1 MAHWNVVSNNLN
13 YMKAVNGASRM
24 CRLMLAGFLL
34 LGVDAAQAQTFSSGK
49 SLSALERSLQAPF
62 QKAQTERNTMVAG
75 QPLFIRLRDE
85 ADLPPLSLSL
95 LPSWSAECLP
105 FFCRIEYR
113 IAKGNTV
120 PFKFRLGSV
129 DYVDWLEGKPQ
140 FHTFAPQ

>member
-1 MAHWNVVSNNLN
+1 
-13 YMKAVNGASRM
+13 MKAVKGASRM
-24 CRLMLAGFLL
+24 PGLLLAGLL
-34 LGVDAAQAQTFSSGK
+34 LLAVDAVQAQTFSSGK
-49 SLSALERSLQAPF
+49 SLSALKYSLQAPF
-62 QKAQTERNTMVAG
+62 QKAQTERSSI
-75 QPLFIRLRDE
+75 QPLFIRLRGE
-85 ADLPPLSLSL
+85 ADLPPVSLSM

-113 IAKGNTV
+113 IAKGNAV

>member
-1 MAHWNVVSNNLN
+1 MPGL
-13 YMKAVNGASRM
+13 
-24 CRLMLAGFLL
+24 LLAGLL
-34 LGVDAAQAQTFSSGK
+34 LLAVDAVQAQTFSSGK
-49 SLSALERSLQAPF
+49 SLSALKYSLQAPF
-62 QKAQTERNTMVAG
+62 QKAQTERSSI
-75 QPLFIRLRDE
+75 QPLFIRLRGE
-85 ADLPPLSLSL
+85 ADLPPVSLSM

-113 IAKGNTV
+113 IAKGNAV